1 MCKEQ
6 KFRKELAVMT
16 REELTARAKK
26 YIEDY
31 DKANGITV
39 PMVNIPEVVEQ
50 LVSFWDASEAEYE
63 LWAKKTLSLQLKEGT
78 KGYEKMKQELIDY
91 WKATPVTAAP
101 ILRTVPDEN
110 GNRKGFVSNLDERWF
125 RKPADWK
132 TRIKLA
138 QRMK

>member
-1 MCKEQ
+1 
-6 KFRKELAVMT
+6 MT
-16 REELTARAKK
+16 REELMERAKK

-39 PMVNIPEVVEQ
+39 PMVNTAEVVEQ

-78 KGYEKMKQELIDY
+78 KAYEKVKQELIAY

-138 QRMK
+138 QKMK

>member
-1 MCKEQ
+1 MS
-6 KFRKELAVMT
+6 

-39 PMVNIPEVVEQ
+39 PMVNIAEVVEQ
-50 LVSFWDASEAEYE
+50 LVSFWAASEAEYE

>member
-1 MCKEQ
+1 MS
-6 KFRKELAVMT
+6 
-16 REELTARAKK
+16 REELIARAKK
-26 YIEDY
+26 CIEDY

-39 PMVNIPEVVEQ
+39 PMVNITEVVEQ

-63 LWAKKTLSLQLKEGT
+63 LWAKKMVSLQLKEGT
-78 KGYEKMKQELIDY
+78 KGYEKMKQELIAY
-91 WKATPVTAAP
+91 WKTTPVTAAP

-110 GNRKGFVSNLDERWF
+110 GNRKGFVSNLDERWM

>member
-1 MCKEQ
+1 MS
-6 KFRKELAVMT
+6 

-39 PMVNIPEVVEQ
+39 PMVNIAEVVEQ
-50 LVSFWDASEAEYE
+50 LVAFWAPTEEDYE
-63 LWAKKTLSLQLKEGT
+63 FWAKKVLCLQLKEGT

>member
-1 MCKEQ
+1 MS
-6 KFRKELAVMT
+6 

-39 PMVNIPEVVEQ
+39 PMVNIAEVVEH
-50 LVSFWDASEAEYE
+50 LVSFWDASETEYE
-63 LWAKKTLSLQLKEGT
+63 LWAKKVLSLQLKEGT
-78 KGYEKMKQELIDY
+78 KGYEKMKRELIAY
-91 WKATPVTAAP
+91 WKATPVTDAP

-110 GNRKGFVSNLDERWF
+110 GNRKGFVSNLDERWM
-125 RKPADWK
+125 RKPTDWK
-132 TRIKLA
+132 SRIKLA

>member
-1 MCKEQ
+1 MN
-6 KFRKELAVMT
+6 
-16 REELTARAKK
+16 REELMERAKK

-31 DKANGITV
+31 DKDNGITV
-39 PMVNIPEVVEQ
+39 PMANIAEVIEQ
-50 LVSFWDASEAEYE
+50 LISFFDASEAEYE